1 LKIGAKAHMMP
12 AFHCRMSPAAE
23 AAAPMRTK
31 RQLLINWIDGDRIAP
46 QHVQD
51 ALAVS
56 EVFPSGASWQR
67 FLDQLL
73 LWLGALML
81 AAGVI
86 YFLAYNWND
95 LGRYAKFGLVEV
107 LLVAALVVV
116 WRLGLD
122 GIAGKVTLLAA
133 SLFVGGLLALIG
145 QTYQTGA
152 DTFELF
158 AAWAVL
164 ILPWVLVGRLPALW
178 LVWLGLLNAAV
189 IFYYVIFGGLFGMV
203 FSPEKLMWV
212 LFALNTAALV
222 IWEIIATRHA
232 QERWA
237 LRILATASG
246 ALATALAI
254 YSVAEFR
261 GDNGLGLMA
270 WAVYFAVA
278 YAVYRHMF
286 LDIYVLAGGVL
297 SVIVVVTTFL
307 ATHMM
312 KSGDPAGAFLFIGLV
327 VIALSG
333 AGGWWLRKVAG
344 GAKS

>member
-1 LKIGAKAHMMP
+1 M
-12 AFHCRMSPAAE
+12 
-23 AAAPMRTK
+23 
-31 RQLLINWIDGDRIAP
+31 
-46 QHVQD
+46 
-51 ALAVS
+51 
-56 EVFPSGASWQR
+56 
-67 FLDQLL
+67 
-73 LWLGALML
+73 
-81 AAGVI
+81 
-86 YFLAYNWND
+86 
-95 LGRYAKFGLVEV
+95 
-107 LLVAALVVV
+107 V

-164 ILPWVLVGRLPALW
+164 ILPWVLVGRLAALW

-222 IWEIIATRHA
+222 IWEIIATRLA
-232 QERWA
+232 QDRWA

-254 YSVAEFR
+254 YSVTEFR

-270 WAVYFAVA
+270 WAVYFSVA
-278 YAVYRHMF
+278 YAVYRHML